1 MPKFNW
7 VLSTVLVSATIV
19 SGLPTQSM
27 QRAAAQTHPFGFK
40 ETIFGNL
47 FKQEKDNKPTAGRP
61 VIAAGQVWEGIF
73 GDFFNQPK
81 DNKPTAGGPPGQGVG
96 RGPICALT
104 PRTTGT
110 NTEIWSD
117 RPLFVW
123 QGPFKRIELHS
134 VDSNQKLWSKKLERE
149 RSALYDGELLKRG
162 RTYEWRLFFTPE
174 EDEDTPPFRI
184 ERFRV
189 MDAQNYDRIQQD
201 LQKLDEEL
209 KTATPEQIALQR
221 AKYFAQ
227 KQLWS
232 DALQEAYSVKNPSQE
247 LTKTLEDISKKI
259 CTNSAIQTSVQSR

>member
-7 VLSTVLVSATIV
+7 VLSTVLVSATVV

-27 QRAAAQTHPFGFK
+27 QRAAAQTHPFQFK
-40 ETIFGNL
+40 EAIFGSL
-47 FKQEKDNKPTAGRP
+47 FNQQKDNEPAAGRRA
-61 VIAAGQVWEGIF
+61 IAAGQAWEGIF

-81 DNKPTAGGPPGQGVG
+81 DNPPAGGTPGQGVG
-96 RGPICALT
+96 RGPTCALT

-134 VDSNQKLWSKKLERE
+134 VDSNQRLWSQKVGGQD
-149 RSALYDGELLKRG
+149 SAVYDGEPLKRG
-162 RTYEWRLFFTPE
+162 QTYEWRLFFTPE
-174 EDEDTPPFRI
+174 EDNDTQPFRI

-259 CTNSAIQTSVQSR
+259 CTNRSMQTSAQSR